1 MNKLFYK
8 KFLDKD
14 DLNII
19 IEIENR
25 FHFRF
30 IYIVR
35 ETQSMKK
42 ALFIIL
48 AFALVALAACSNDT
62 TSKVTT
68 NNTKETNDSKEVNL
82 YTARH
87 YDVDDQL
94 YAKFEEE
101 TGIKVNVIKGEA
113 DELLERIKREG
124 DATQADLFLTADAGR
139 LYRAKDAGLL
149 QPVSSD
155 VLDEQIPS
163 NFQDKDQMWY
173 GLTKRARVM
182 VYNKETVK
190 PEELSTYEALTDDK
204 WKGRILIR
212 GSENVY
218 NQSLLASF
226 IEINGEEKAKEW
238 AAGLVANFA
247 RDPEGGD
254 RDQAKAIAAGIGD
267 VAIMNTYYFG
277 QMLNSEDPEEVK
289 VAEKLGVFFPNQE
302 TNGTHVNVSGAG
314 VVKAAKNK
322 ENAIKLL
329 EFLSSPE
336 SQGTFAEANYEYPVN
351 ESVEPSELLKS
362 WGEFKEQDIPL
373 SALGE
378 NNAKSILIFNEV
390 GWK

>member
-1 MNKLFYK
+1 
-8 KFLDKD
+8 
-14 DLNII
+14 
-19 IEIENR
+19 
-25 FHFRF
+25 
-30 IYIVR
+30 
-35 ETQSMKK
+35 MKK
-42 ALFIIL
+42 ALYIIL
-48 AFALVALAACSNDT
+48 TFALVILAACSNDT
-62 TSKVTT
+62 TTKDTT
-68 NNTKETNDSKEVNL
+68 NNNTKESKEVNL

-87 YDVDDQL
+87 YDVDDEL
-94 YAKFEEE
+94 YAKFEAE

-139 LYRAKDAGLL
+139 LFRAKDEGLL
-149 QPVSSD
+149 QAVSSD
-155 VLDEQIPS
+155 VLDEQIPA

-182 VYNKETVK
+182 IYNKETVK
-190 PEELSTYEALTDDK
+190 PEELSTYEALTEDK

-226 IEINGEEKAKEW
+226 IEINGEENAKEW
-238 AAGLVANFA
+238 ASGLVANFA

-254 RDQAKAIAAGIGD
+254 RDQAKAIVAGIGD

-289 VAEKLGVFFPNQE
+289 VAQKLGVFFPNQE
-302 TNGTHVNVSGAG
+302 TTGTHVNVSGAG
-314 VVKAAKNK
+314 VVKTSKNK

-336 SQGTFAEANYEYPVN
+336 SQITFAEANYEYPVN
-351 ESVEPSELLKS
+351 KSVEPSELLKS
-362 WGEFKEQDIPL
+362 WGEFKEQEIPL
-373 SALGE
+373 STLGE